1 MFHLWKKSTVEP
13 THLQKVI
20 DNLLTR
26 LENTPTGTAEH
37 AHITDQIAK
46 LYKLQETDKPDF
58 ISKDALLAAG
68 VTLSIALLVLY
79 FEKTGVITS
88 KAFGFIGR
96 TFR

>member
-1 MFHLWKKSTVEP
+1 MFFKKKSAPEP

-20 DNLLTR
+20 DDLLTK
-26 LENTPTGTAEH
+26 LETTPLASNEH

-68 VTLSIALLVLY
+68 VTLAVALMVI
-79 FEKTGVITS
+79 FAERSGVITS
-88 KAFGFIGR
+88 KGFAFIGR
-96 TFR
+96 KFL

>member
-1 MFHLWKKSTVEP
+1 MFFKKKPAPEP

-20 DNLLTR
+20 DNLL
-26 LENTPTGTAEH
+26 LELERTERGTEKH

-46 LYKLQETDKPDF
+46 LYKLQEIDKPDV

-68 VTLSIALLVLY
+68 VTIGVAVMVLY
-79 FEKTGVITS
+79 FEKAGVITS

-96 TFR
+96 SLR

>member
-1 MFHLWKKSTVEP
+1 MFFKKKSPVDP

-20 DNLLTR
+20 DDLLSQ
-26 LENTPTGTAEH
+26 LENTETGTEKH

-68 VTLSIALLVLY
+68 VTLAVALLVLY
-79 FEKTGVITS
+79 FEKGNVVTS
-88 KAFGFIGR
+88 KAFNFIGR